1 MTWENL
7 APYDCLRTVKKSN
20 VADFETLDS
29 DGIQRIVDEVMAQ
42 YDEMLPRT

>member
-1 MTWENL
+1 
-7 APYDCLRTVKKSN
+7 VKKSN